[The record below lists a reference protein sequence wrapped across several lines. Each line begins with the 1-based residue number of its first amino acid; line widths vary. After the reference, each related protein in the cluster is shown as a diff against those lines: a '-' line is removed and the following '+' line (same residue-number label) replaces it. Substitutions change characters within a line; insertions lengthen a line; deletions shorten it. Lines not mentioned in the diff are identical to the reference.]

1 MVYIKPVDQLR
12 NRPRKEDG
20 AEKKKF
26 GRLGNKEAAAC
37 SGGATR
43 TSVVGFDLSSTY
55 GCETN
60 GMPLVGDFFTWVLWS
75 FRKIPVNLL
84 P

>member
-12 NRPRKEDG
+12 NPPRKEDG

-37 SGGATR
+37 CRG
-43 TSVVGFDLSSTY
+43 
-55 GCETN
+55 
-60 GMPLVGDFFTWVLWS
+60 
-75 FRKIPVNLL
+75 
-84 P
+84 

>member
-12 NRPRKEDG
+12 NPPRKEDG

-37 SGGATR
+37 CGGDPHGPPSLGLINLPR
-43 TSVVGFDLSSTY
+43 

-60 GMPLVGDFFTWVLWS
+60 GMSLVGDSLSWVLWS
-75 FRKIPVNLL
+75 FVKL
-84 P
+84 

>member
-26 GRLGNKEAAAC
+26 GRLGNKEAVAC
-37 SGGATR
+37 SGGDPHGPPSLGLMYR
-43 TSVVGFDLSSTY
+43 Q
-55 GCETN
+55 
-60 GMPLVGDFFTWVLWS
+60 TWWM
-75 FRKIPVNLL
+75 
-84 P
+84 